1 MEAKPEALIGQAIG
15 QASADPVARS
25 QPSPAG
31 PAGGQAAGQGA
42 VTSGK
47 SASMPSTMGPGP
59 RPGSRNWFGRRP
71 RQVVV
76 VGAGENGQRVLQE
89 LLARPE
95 RYVVSGLFDDR
106 KSRISPEILG
116 IPVRGTVAELVEFAR
131 AELPDEIIV
140 TISNA
145 SFDRLR
151 DIFRKLVVLPVDL
164 RLTFETIAPVFR
176 LQSAGYLGRIP
187 LLDICHRPL
196 RGWKAGLKLV
206 EDKSFAVLALILLG
220 PLMALIALLVKLDSK
235 GPVFFRQDRFGYN
248 DRVIHVLKFRSMH
261 VDLGD
266 RTGAQRTVRGDKRV
280 TRIGKYLRAFSL
292 DELPQIIN
300 VLRGDMSLV
309 GPRAHAIVMQ
319 IDGRLYNET
328 IEEYSARHR
337 VRPGMTGLAQING
350 CRGEVVDVESAER
363 RVRFDLDYIFR
374 WSIWLDIRII
384 FKSVWVVLF
393 ERQNAF

>member
-1 MEAKPEALIGQAIG
+1 MMQPDPEVSVGGRNVNQV
-15 QASADPVARS
+15 SADIGMPPAPFSLDEPARTDGTPVRVLPTA
-25 QPSPAG
+25 AG
-31 PAGGQAAGQGA
+31 PRSRADSQG
-42 VTSGK
+42 
-47 SASMPSTMGPGP
+47 
-59 RPGSRNWFGRRP
+59 WFRRRP

-89 LLARPE
+89 LLAQPG

-106 KSRISPEILG
+106 KSRIASEILG
-116 IPVRGTVAELVEFAR
+116 IPVRGTIVELVEFAR
-131 AELPDEIIV
+131 QELPDEIIV

-151 DIFRKLVVLPVDL
+151 DIFAKLVILPVDL
-164 RLTFETIAPVFR
+164 RLTFETISPMFR
-176 LQSAGYLGRIP
+176 LQSAGYLGKIP

-196 RGWKAGLKLV
+196 KGWKAGLKLV
-206 EDKSFAVLALILLG
+206 EDKSFAILALILFG
-220 PLMALIALLVKLDSK
+220 PLMLLIALLVKLDSK
-235 GPVFFRQDRFGYN
+235 GPVFFKQDRFGYN
-248 DRVIHVLKFRSMH
+248 DRVIHVLKFRSMYASQ
-261 VDLGD
+261 GD
-266 RTGAQRTVRGDKRV
+266 RTGAQRTVRGDPRV
-280 TRIGKYLRAFSL
+280 TRVGRYLRAFSL

-350 CRGEVVDVESAER
+350 CRGEVSDVESAAR

-374 WSIWLDIRII
+374 WSIWLDVSII
-384 FKSVWVVLF
+384 VKSVWVVLF